1 MGYKV
6 RAGQVDTII
15 VSVSRHGV
23 AVTNAKVRISLPGGR
38 TMTKSSGRNGKATFR
53 VEPTRSGTIIVRSPS
68 CKEIVEVR
76 VFAAKAATAVR
87 APSFTG

>member
-1 MGYKV
+1 M
-6 RAGQVDTII
+6 
-15 VSVSRHGV
+15 
-23 AVTNAKVRISLPGGR
+23 
-38 TMTKSSGRNGKATFR
+38 FR

-76 VFAAKAATAVR
+76 VLAAKAATAVR

>member
-15 VSVSRHGV
+15 VSVTRHGV

-68 CKEIVEVR
+68 CKEIGEVR
-76 VFAAKAATAVR
+76 VLAAKAATAVR